1 MHDGPLWARNHKPPG
16 SVCPAH
22 LSGSYTLVSYF
33 SPLRPGSGN
42 QVSSSTTCSQIHPSL
57 LIPRP
62 RPRPIRRPR
71 PRPRPQS
78 HLHRIVL
85 ALAHTTLA
93 LALALALSRCIA
105 LCTDCTALHLECLRS
120 CLLVG
125 CSWPLPPWIRSS
137 PPSPIPRY
145 IFGLSRRTPPACVRD
160 TTSAHRSKHQGLP
173 LWSSGIRTSGI
184 RSHLPPRH
192 PFLTRY
198 PRPLRRHNK
207 TADDICYYSYRGRPH
222 PQMLLR
228 SLPIII
234 ITYFVSRAPGFNLL
248 T

>member
-22 LSGSYTLVSYF
+22 LSGSYTLLSYF

-85 ALAHTTLA
+85 ALAHA
-93 LALALALSRCIA
+93 LAHTLRLHLHLHAALH
-105 LCTDCTALHLECLRS
+105 CTALHLECLRS

-137 PPSPIPRY
+137 PLSHPSLY
-145 IFGLSRRTPPACVRD
+145 IRLVPSHSSRLRQRHNFRPSVQTPGSTPLVFWNPHFWNPQSSPTETSILDSVPSATPTTQQDSRR
-160 TTSAHRSKHQGLP
+160 HLLLLLP
-173 LWSSGIRTSGI
+173 WSSPPPNAHSQS
-184 RSHLPPRH
+184 SHQH
-192 PFLTRY
+192 HH
-198 PRPLRRHNK
+198 PLR
-207 TADDICYYSYRGRPH
+207 
-222 PQMLLR
+222 
-228 SLPIII
+228 
-234 ITYFVSRAPGFNLL
+234 ITSFWI
-248 T
+248 